1 MRKVFDWFDCL
12 LIMGCVCGKLSR
24 KVKDRRDGEKKR
36 ELDKG
41 ASAVSSKREKSFRV
55 KEKSENGDI
64 RVGSL
69 DRKPNGSKRVGDDHC
84 EKVKGKLEVVPKAM
98 EGELIAAG
106 WPSSLAAV
114 AGEAINGWIPRK
126 ADTFEKLD
134 KV

>member
-1 MRKVFDWFDCL
+1 MRKVFDWFGCL
-12 LIMGCVCGKLSR
+12 LNMGCVCCKLSR
-24 KVKDRRDGEKKR
+24 QVKDRRDGQKKR

-41 ASAVSSKREKSFRV
+41 VSAVSSKREKSFRV
-55 KEKSENGDI
+55 KEKLENGDI
-64 RVGSL
+64 SVGSF
-69 DRKPNGSKRVGDDHC
+69 DRKSNGSKRVGDNHR
-84 EKVKGKLEVVPKAM
+84 KKLEVFPNAM

-106 WPSSLAAV
+106 WPSLLAAV